1 MQDVNGSGHAFK
13 NSETADTVSRK
24 RTPDRPTWLSTPKD
38 TYLGELYARASKE
51 VCGGGY
57 APNRV
62 AGFTVRRA
70 ARLDV
75 GRAAQGESTESYDGT
90 HDVQM

>member
-1 MQDVNGSGHAFK
+1 VQDVNGSGHAFK

-24 RTPDRPTWLSTPKD
+24 RTPDRPTWLSTP
-38 TYLGELYARASKE
+38 KE

-75 GRAAQGESTESYDGT
+75 GRAAQGESTESHDGT